1 MCIIAFLIGL
11 FREESGSIPG
21 RHMNK
26 AHWLSVAL
34 DETVD
39 NEKIKFLVDMRYE
52 LTKKEEVSN
61 HFLFFY
67 IKFNM

>member
-1 MCIIAFLIGL
+1 
-11 FREESGSIPG
+11 
-21 RHMNK
+21 MNK

-61 HFLFFY
+61 HFLFFLY
-67 IKFNM
+67 QIQYVIAHLHRQHSLHHKN